1 MILVDSSVWIQHFKK
16 TDSFLVSALKEDRV
30 VVHPLIIQEISL
42 GHIKNRELI
51 IELVSYLHTVP
62 IISHEEIQNFILKN
76 KLAGSGVGVIDIHLL
91 FSAIKGNLNIY
102 TFDKSLIKLSKKF
115 ACSI

>member
-16 TDSFLVSALKEDRV
+16 TDSFLVNSLKEDRV

-51 IELVSYLHTVP
+51 IELVSYLHIAPTA
-62 IISHEEIQNFILKN
+62 SHQQIQEFILKN

-91 FSAIKGNLNIY
+91 YAAVRGKLSIY
-102 TFDKSLIKLSKKF
+102 TFDKSLNKLSKKF
-115 ACSI
+115 GCSF